1 MQIDSVRTRH
11 IELIAAQEFC
21 APGACWKRKGRF
33 DGVIV
38 AQSTIVGS
46 IASLLFQPRNTV

>member
-11 IELIAAQEFC
+11 IELIAAEEFC